1 MDVIELTNNAK
12 KEIKKIK
19 NEYKVHGS
27 TYGLMVKQTHL
38 IFDITKIVEKS
49 LDTDH
54 HAKSIKLENRERKF
68 YNKLR
73 DEISLDDLR
82 VLAKHGITDAHW
94 LIGTYTIDNLPDDY
108 LELSDEALKPIID
121 ECIYHL
127 ECGVIVDKIK
137 ASTADRMLY
146 LARILNNDLVKD
158 YEKTASYLKQATKIG
173 NDAQIAQANFLLW
186 NLYLTD
192 IGNKTL
198 AKKYLLQA
206 VEYNHPEAVTA
217 YARAHFGNWL
227 VEEDWDKAFKLLQK
241 AHILGDKWG
250 TELLAQCFAWGDGT
264 KENPS
269 KAFKLR
275 LELTENYSPEICCE
289 LGVHFLNGD
298 NGSVN
303 IDEGLRLLKKA
314 MKQGNGKAHWE
325 MVSYLESQVYLDS
338 LDFDALFDLD
348 DNELKENV
356 DKKFKKYNKIDKQV
370 YNILKKSV
378 DVDDPFYEND
388 YKLADC
394 YFYGN
399 GTKQN
404 FDKARE
410 YFLKCIANMNGG
422 GRSGDRHVIQAQFA
436 LDALEYDDPVN
447 TREAL
452 LNEYYAEL
460 DDDHPLKELSDLL
473 DEEEDGT

>member
-19 NEYKVHGS
+19 SEYKVHGS

-49 LDTDH
+49 LDTEH
-54 HAKSIKLENRERKF
+54 HAKSIKLENRERVF
-68 YNKLR
+68 YDKLR
-73 DEISLDDLR
+73 DEIPLDELK

-108 LELSDEALKPIID
+108 LELSDQALKPIID

-137 ASTADRMLY
+137 NSTANRMLY
-146 LARILNNDLVKD
+146 LAGILNNDLVKD
-158 YEKTASYLKQATKIG
+158 YEKTASYLKQATEIG

-206 VEYNHPEAVTA
+206 VKYNHPEAVTA

-275 LELTENYSPEICCE
+275 LELTEDYSIENCGD
-289 LGVHFLNGD
+289 LGLHYLDGD
-298 NGSVN
+298 GVLKDT
-303 IDEGLRLLKKA
+303 DEGLRLVKKA
-314 MKQGNGKAHWE
+314 MKLGNGKSYYD
-325 MVSYLESQVYLDS
+325 MSNYLVSLTHEDHLSKTDV
-338 LDFDALFDLD
+338 
-348 DNELKENV
+348 
-356 DKKFKKYNKIDKQV
+356 KKIKKKRF
-370 YNILKKSV
+370 NILKKSMELEE
-378 DVDDPFYEND
+378 PFTLALL
-388 YKLADC
+388 KLADC
-394 YFYGN
+394 YLYGN

-404 FDKARE
+404 FKKAQEIYLLIRDSDQS
-410 YFLKCIANMNGG
+410 LSNHIA
-422 GRSGDRHVIQAQFA
+422 VAQIK
-436 LDALEYDDPVN
+436 LDALNHDDPLK
-447 TREAL
+447 AL
-452 LNEYYAEL
+452 DEYIDDFESEL
-460 DDDHPLKELSDLL
+460 DDDDPLKILSDLL
-473 DEEEDGT
+473 DEEEDGA

>member
-49 LDTDH
+49 IDTDH
-54 HAKSIKLENRERKF
+54 HAKSIRLENRARKF
-68 YNKLR
+68 YGKLL
-73 DEISLDDLR
+73 DEISVDELK
-82 VLAKHGITDAHW
+82 VLAKHGMTDAHW
-94 LIGTYTIDNLPDDY
+94 IIGTKIYDNICYGNIEKINKKARKSIL
-108 LELSDEALKPIID
+108 D

-146 LARILNNDLVKD
+146 LAGILNNDLVKD

-186 NLYLTD
+186 NLYLTYID
-192 IGNKTL
+192 NKTL
-198 AKKYLLQA
+198 AKKHLLEA
-206 VEYNHPEAVTA
+206 VKYNHPEAVTA

-227 VEEDWDKAFKLLQK
+227 VDEDEDKAFKLLQK
-241 AHILGDKWG
+241 AHILGDEWG
-250 TELLAQCFAWGDGT
+250 TELLAQCFDYGSGT
-264 KENPS
+264 VENQS

-275 LELTENYSPEICCE
+275 LELSENYSPKICHD
-289 LGVHFLNGD
+289 LGNHYLNGH

-303 IDEGLRLLKKA
+303 IDEGLRLLRKA
-314 MKQGNGKAHWE
+314 MRQGNGKAHHT
-325 MVSYLESQVYLDS
+325 MVEYLQNPWMFGLD
-338 LDFDALFDLD
+338 DLD
-348 DNELKENV
+348 DNEIKRIEQQA
-356 DKKFKKYNKIDKQV
+356 FT
-370 YNILKKSV
+370 ILKKSV
-378 DVDDPFYEND
+378 DVDDPFYLN
-388 YKLADC
+388 YFKLADC

-404 FDKARE
+404 FGKARE
-410 YFLKCIANMNGG
+410 YYQIGIEDN
-422 GRSGDRHVIQAQFA
+422 SGESEDLLAQIK
-436 LDALEYDDPVN
+436 LDALDHDDPVK
-447 TREAL
+447 AF
-452 LNEYYAEL
+452 NEYIDNYDLEL
-460 DDDHPLKELSDLL
+460 VDDHPLKELSDLL
-473 DEEEDGT
+473 DEEEDGM

>member
-49 LDTDH
+49 LDTEH
-54 HAKSIKLENRERKF
+54 HAKSIKLENRERVF
-68 YNKLR
+68 YDKLR
-73 DEISLDDLR
+73 DEISLDELR

-94 LIGTYTIDNLPDDY
+94 LIGTYTINNLPDDY
-108 LELSDEALKPIID
+108 LELSDETLKPIID

-146 LARILNNDLVKD
+146 IAGILNNDLVKD

-206 VEYNHPEAVTA
+206 VKYNHPEAVTA

-227 VEEDWDKAFKLLQK
+227 VEEDEDKAFKLLQK
-241 AHILGDKWG
+241 AHILGDEWG

-275 LELTENYSPEICCE
+275 LELTEDYSIENCGD
-289 LGVHFLNGD
+289 LGRHYLDGD
-298 NGSVN
+298 GVLKDT
-303 IDEGLRLLKKA
+303 DEGLRLVKKA
-314 MKQGNGKAHWE
+314 MKLGNGKSYYD
-325 MVSYLESQVYLDS
+325 MSNYLVSLTHEDHLSKTDV
-338 LDFDALFDLD
+338 
-348 DNELKENV
+348 
-356 DKKFKKYNKIDKQV
+356 KKIKKKRF
-370 YNILKKSV
+370 NILKKSMELEE
-378 DVDDPFYEND
+378 PFTLALLQ
-388 YKLADC
+388 LADC
-394 YFYGN
+394 YLYGN

-404 FDKARE
+404 FKKAQEIYLLIRDSDQS
-410 YFLKCIANMNGG
+410 LSNHIA
-422 GRSGDRHVIQAQFA
+422 VAQIK
-436 LDALEYDDPVN
+436 LDALNHDDPLK
-447 TREAL
+447 AL
-452 LNEYYAEL
+452 DEYIDDFESEL
-460 DDDHPLKELSDLL
+460 DDDDPLKILSDLL
-473 DEEEDGT
+473 DEEEDGA

>member
-38 IFDITKIVEKS
+38 IFDISKIVEKS
-49 LDTDH
+49 LDTEH
-54 HAKSIKLENRERKF
+54 HAKSIKLENRERVF
-68 YNKLR
+68 YDKLR
-73 DEISLDDLR
+73 DEISLDELR

-94 LIGTYTIDNLPDDY
+94 LIGTYTINNLPDDY
-108 LELSDEALKPIID
+108 LELSDETLKPIID

-137 ASTADRMLY
+137 ASTAGRMLY
-146 LARILNNDLVKD
+146 IARILNNDLVKD

-206 VEYNHPEAVTA
+206 VKYNHPEAVTA

-227 VEEDWDKAFKLLQK
+227 VDEDEDKAFKLLQK
-241 AHILGDKWG
+241 AHILGDEWG
-250 TELLAQCFAWGDGT
+250 TELLAQCFDFGSGT
-264 KENPS
+264 VENQS

-275 LELTENYSPEICCE
+275 LELSENYSPKICHD
-289 LGVHFLNGD
+289 LGNHYLNGH

-303 IDEGLRLLKKA
+303 VDEGLRLLRKA
-314 MKQGNGKAHWE
+314 MKQGNGQAHHT
-325 MVSYLESQVYLDS
+325 MVEYLKNPWMFGLDD
-338 LDFDALFDLD
+338 LDDLD
-348 DNELKENV
+348 DNEIKRIE
-356 DKKFKKYNKIDKQV
+356 KQAF
-370 YNILKKSV
+370 NILKKSV
-378 DVDDPFYEND
+378 DVDDPFYLN
-388 YKLADC
+388 YFKLADC

-404 FDKARE
+404 FGKARE
-410 YFLKCIANMNGG
+410 YYQIGIEDN
-422 GRSGDRHVIQAQFA
+422 SGESEDLLAQIK
-436 LDALEYDDPVN
+436 LDALDHDDPVK
-447 TREAL
+447 TF
-452 LNEYYAEL
+452 NEYIDNYDLEL

-473 DEEEDGT
+473 DEEENGT

>member
-19 NEYKVHGS
+19 SEYKVHGS

-49 LDTDH
+49 LDTEH
-54 HAKSIKLENRERKF
+54 HAKSIKLENRERVF
-68 YNKLR
+68 YDKLR
-73 DEISLDDLR
+73 DEISLDELR

-94 LIGTYTIDNLPDDY
+94 LIGTYTINNLPDDY
-108 LELSDEALKPIID
+108 LELSDETLKPIID

-146 LARILNNDLVKD
+146 LAGILNNDLVKD

-206 VEYNHPEAVTA
+206 VEYNHPEAITA

-275 LELTENYSPEICCE
+275 LELTEDYSIENCGD
-289 LGVHFLNGD
+289 LGLHYLDGD
-298 NGSVN
+298 GVLKDT
-303 IDEGLRLLKKA
+303 DEGLRLVKKA
-314 MKQGNGKAHWE
+314 MKLGNGKSYYD
-325 MVSYLESQVYLDS
+325 MSNYLVSLTHEDHLSKTDV
-338 LDFDALFDLD
+338 
-348 DNELKENV
+348 
-356 DKKFKKYNKIDKQV
+356 KKIKKKRF
-370 YNILKKSV
+370 NILKKSMELEE
-378 DVDDPFYEND
+378 PFTLALLQ
-388 YKLADC
+388 LADC
-394 YFYGN
+394 YLYGN

-404 FDKARE
+404 FKKAQEIYLLIRDSDQS
-410 YFLKCIANMNGG
+410 LSNHIA
-422 GRSGDRHVIQAQFA
+422 VAQIK
-436 LDALEYDDPVN
+436 LDALNHDDPLK
-447 TREAL
+447 AL
-452 LNEYYAEL
+452 DEYIDDFESEL
-460 DDDHPLKELSDLL
+460 DDDDPLKILSDLL

>member
-19 NEYKVHGS
+19 SEYKVHGS
-27 TYGLMVKQTHL
+27 IYGLMVKQTHL

-108 LELSDEALKPIID
+108 LELSDEALKPITD

-137 ASTADRMLY
+137 ASTANRMLY
-146 LARILNNDLVKD
+146 LAGILNNDLVKD

-206 VEYNHPEAVTA
+206 VKYNHPEAVTA

-227 VEEDWDKAFKLLQK
+227 VEEDEDKAFKLLQK

-250 TELLAQCFAWGDGT
+250 TELLAQCFDLGSGT
-264 KENPS
+264 VENQS

-275 LELTENYSPEICCE
+275 LELTENYSPEICCD
-289 LGVHFLNGD
+289 LGNHYLNGH
-298 NGSVN
+298 NGSVD
-303 IDEGLRLLKKA
+303 IDEGLRLLRKA
-314 MKQGNGKAHWE
+314 MKQGNGKAHYT
-325 MVSYLESQVYLDS
+325 MVEYLKNPWMFGLDD
-338 LDFDALFDLD
+338 LDDYDDLVIDDLD
-348 DNELKENV
+348 DNQIR
-356 DKKFKKYNKIDKQV
+356 KINKQV

-388 YKLADC
+388 YLLADC

-410 YFLKCIANMNGG
+410 YFLKCIANMYGG

-460 DDDHPLKELSDLL
+460 DDNE
-473 DEEEDGT
+473 DE

>member
-19 NEYKVHGS
+19 SEYKVHGS

-68 YNKLR
+68 YGKLL
-73 DEISLDDLR
+73 DEISVDELK
-82 VLAKHGITDAHW
+82 VLAKHGMTDAHW
-94 LIGTYTIDNLPDDY
+94 IIGTKIYDNICY
-108 LELSDEALKPIID
+108 GNIQKINKEARKSILD
-121 ECIYHL
+121 ECIHHL

-137 ASTADRMLY
+137 TSTASRMMF
-146 LARILNNDLVKD
+146 LAEEIFMSETAQD
-158 YEKTASYLKQATKIG
+158 YKKAISYLDKATKIG
-173 NDAQIAQANFLLW
+173 NDAEIAEANFLLW
-186 NLYLTD
+186 NLYLTN
-192 IGNKTL
+192 IKNKTK

-206 VEYNHPEAVTA
+206 VKYNHPEAVTA

-227 VEEDWDKAFKLLQK
+227 VEEDEDKAFKLLQK
-241 AHILGDKWG
+241 AHILGDEWG
-250 TELLAQCFAWGDGT
+250 TELLAQCFDFGSGT
-264 KENPS
+264 VENQS

-275 LELTENYSPEICCE
+275 LELTENYSPEICCD
-289 LGVHFLNGD
+289 LGNHYLNGH
-298 NGSVN
+298 NGSVD
-303 IDEGLRLLKKA
+303 IDEGLRLLRKA
-314 MKQGNGKAHWE
+314 MKQGNGKAHYI
-325 MVSYLESQVYLDS
+325 MVEYLENPLMFGLD
-338 LDFDALFDLD
+338 DLD
-348 DNELKENV
+348 DYDDLDNNQIR
-356 DKKFKKYNKIDKQV
+356 KINKQV

-378 DVDDPFYEND
+378 NVDDPFYEND
-388 YKLADC
+388 YLLADC

-410 YFLKCIANMNGG
+410 YFLKCIANMCAG

-447 TREAL
+447 AREVL

-460 DDDHPLKELSDLL
+460 DDDE
-473 DEEEDGT
+473 DE

>member
-49 LDTDH
+49 LDTEH

-68 YNKLR
+68 YDKLR

-137 ASTADRMLY
+137 NSTANRMLY
-146 LARILNNDLVKD
+146 LAGILNNDLVKD

-206 VEYNHPEAVTA
+206 VKYNHPEAVTA

-275 LELTENYSPEICCE
+275 LELTEDYSIENCGD
-289 LGVHFLNGD
+289 LGLHYLDGD
-298 NGSVN
+298 GVLKDT
-303 IDEGLRLLKKA
+303 DEGLRLVKKA
-314 MKQGNGKAHWE
+314 MKLGNGKSYYD
-325 MVSYLESQVYLDS
+325 MSNYLVSLTHEDHLSKTDV
-338 LDFDALFDLD
+338 
-348 DNELKENV
+348 
-356 DKKFKKYNKIDKQV
+356 KKIKKKRF
-370 YNILKKSV
+370 NILKKSMELEE
-378 DVDDPFYEND
+378 PFTLALLQ
-388 YKLADC
+388 LADC
-394 YFYGN
+394 YLYGN

-404 FDKARE
+404 FKKAQEIYLLIRDSDQS
-410 YFLKCIANMNGG
+410 LSNHIA
-422 GRSGDRHVIQAQFA
+422 VAQIK
-436 LDALEYDDPVN
+436 LDALNHDDPLK
-447 TREAL
+447 AL
-452 LNEYYAEL
+452 DEYIDDFESEL
-460 DDDHPLKELSDLL
+460 DDDDPLKILSDLL
-473 DEEEDGT
+473 DEEEDGA

>member
-49 LDTDH
+49 LDTEH

-68 YNKLR
+68 YDKLR

-137 ASTADRMLY
+137 NSTANRMLY
-146 LARILNNDLVKD
+146 LAGILNNDLVKD
-158 YEKTASYLKQATKIG
+158 YEKTASYLKQATEIG

-198 AKKYLLQA
+198 AKKFLLQA
-206 VEYNHPEAVTA
+206 VKYNHPEAVTA

-275 LELTENYSPEICCE
+275 LELTEDYSIENCGD
-289 LGVHFLNGD
+289 LGLHYLDGD
-298 NGSVN
+298 GVLKDT
-303 IDEGLRLLKKA
+303 DEGLRLVKKA
-314 MKQGNGKAHWE
+314 MKLGNGKSYYD
-325 MVSYLESQVYLDS
+325 MSNYLVSLTHEDHLSKTDV
-338 LDFDALFDLD
+338 
-348 DNELKENV
+348 
-356 DKKFKKYNKIDKQV
+356 KKIKKKRF
-370 YNILKKSV
+370 NILKKSMELEE
-378 DVDDPFYEND
+378 PFTLALLQ
-388 YKLADC
+388 LADC
-394 YFYGN
+394 YLYGN

-404 FDKARE
+404 FKKAQEIYLLIRDSDQS
-410 YFLKCIANMNGG
+410 LSNHIA
-422 GRSGDRHVIQAQFA
+422 VAQIK
-436 LDALEYDDPVN
+436 LDALNHDDPLK
-447 TREAL
+447 AL
-452 LNEYYAEL
+452 DKYFGDFESEL
-460 DDDHPLKELSDLL
+460 DDDDPLKILSDLL
-473 DEEEDGT
+473 DEEEDGA

>member
-68 YNKLR
+68 YDKLR

-108 LELSDEALKPIID
+108 LELSDEALKPITD

-206 VEYNHPEAVTA
+206 VKYNHPEAVTA

-227 VEEDWDKAFKLLQK
+227 VEEDEDKAFKLLQK

-250 TELLAQCFAWGDGT
+250 TELLAQCFDFGSGT
-264 KENPS
+264 VENQS

-275 LELTENYSPEICCE
+275 LELTENYSPEICCD
-289 LGVHFLNGD
+289 LGNHYLNGH

-303 IDEGLRLLKKA
+303 VDEGLRLLRKA
-314 MKQGNGKAHWE
+314 MKQGNGKAH
-325 MVSYLESQVYLDS
+325 
-338 LDFDALFDLD
+338 
-348 DNELKENV
+348 
-356 DKKFKKYNKIDKQV
+356 
-370 YNILKKSV
+370 
-378 DVDDPFYEND
+378 
-388 YKLADC
+388 
-394 YFYGN
+394 
-399 GTKQN
+399 
-404 FDKARE
+404 
-410 YFLKCIANMNGG
+410 
-422 GRSGDRHVIQAQFA
+422 
-436 LDALEYDDPVN
+436 
-447 TREAL
+447 
-452 LNEYYAEL
+452 
-460 DDDHPLKELSDLL
+460 
-473 DEEEDGT
+473 

>member
-49 LDTDH
+49 LDTEH

-68 YNKLR
+68 YDKLR

-137 ASTADRMLY
+137 NSTANRMLY
-146 LARILNNDLVKD
+146 LAGILNNDLVKD

-198 AKKYLLQA
+198 AKKFLLQA
-206 VEYNHPEAVTA
+206 VKYNHPEAVTA

-275 LELTENYSPEICCE
+275 LELTEDYSIENCGD
-289 LGVHFLNGD
+289 LGLHYLDGD
-298 NGSVN
+298 GVLKDT
-303 IDEGLRLLKKA
+303 DEGLRLVKKA
-314 MKQGNGKAHWE
+314 MKLGNGKSYYD
-325 MVSYLESQVYLDS
+325 MSNYLVSLTHEDHLSKTDV
-338 LDFDALFDLD
+338 
-348 DNELKENV
+348 
-356 DKKFKKYNKIDKQV
+356 KKIKKKRF
-370 YNILKKSV
+370 NILKKSMELEE
-378 DVDDPFYEND
+378 PFTLALLQ
-388 YKLADC
+388 LADC
-394 YFYGN
+394 YLYGN

-404 FDKARE
+404 FKKAQEIYLLIRDSDQS
-410 YFLKCIANMNGG
+410 LSNQIA
-422 GRSGDRHVIQAQFA
+422 VAQIK
-436 LDALEYDDPVN
+436 LDALNHDDPLK
-447 TREAL
+447 AL
-452 LNEYYAEL
+452 DEYIDDFESEL
-460 DDDHPLKELSDLL
+460 DDDDPLKILSDLL
-473 DEEEDGT
+473 DEEEDGA

>member
-49 LDTDH
+49 LDTEH
-54 HAKSIKLENRERKF
+54 HVELIKLENRERVF
-68 YNKLR
+68 YDKLR
-73 DEISLDDLR
+73 DEIPLDELK

-108 LELSDEALKPIID
+108 LELSDETLKPIID

-146 LARILNNDLVKD
+146 IAGILNNDLVKD

-186 NLYLTD
+186 NLYLTY
-192 IGNKTL
+192 IKNKTL
-198 AKKYLLQA
+198 AKQYLLQA
-206 VEYNHPEAVTA
+206 VKYNHPEAVTA

-227 VEEDWDKAFKLLQK
+227 VDEDEDKAFKLLQK
-241 AHILGDKWG
+241 AHILGDEWG
-250 TELLAQCFAWGDGT
+250 TELLAQCFDFGSGT
-264 KENPS
+264 VENQS

-275 LELTENYSPEICCE
+275 LELSENYSPKICHD
-289 LGVHFLNGD
+289 LGNHYLNGH

-303 IDEGLRLLKKA
+303 IDEGLRLLRKA
-314 MKQGNGKAHWE
+314 MKQGNGKAHHT
-325 MVSYLESQVYLDS
+325 MVEYIQNPWMFGLDD
-338 LDFDALFDLD
+338 LDDLD
-348 DNELKENV
+348 DNEIKRIE
-356 DKKFKKYNKIDKQV
+356 KQAF
-370 YNILKKSV
+370 NILKKSV
-378 DVDDPFYEND
+378 DVDDPFYLN
-388 YKLADC
+388 YFKLADC

-404 FDKARE
+404 FGKARE
-410 YFLKCIANMNGG
+410 YYQKGIKDY
-422 GRSGDRHVIQAQFA
+422 SGESEDLLAQIK
-436 LDALEYDDPVN
+436 LDALDHDDPVK
-447 TREAL
+447 TF
-452 LNEYYAEL
+452 NEYIDNYDLEL

-473 DEEEDGT
+473 DEEENGT

>member
-38 IFDITKIVEKS
+38 IFDITKIIEKS
-49 LDTDH
+49 LDTEH

-68 YNKLR
+68 YDKLR

-108 LELSDEALKPIID
+108 LEQSDEALKPIID

-137 ASTADRMLY
+137 NSTANRMLY
-146 LARILNNDLVKD
+146 LAGILNNDLVKD
-158 YEKTASYLKQATKIG
+158 YEKTASYLKQATEIG

-206 VEYNHPEAVTA
+206 VKYNHPEAVTA

-275 LELTENYSPEICCE
+275 LELTEDYSIENCGD
-289 LGVHFLNGD
+289 LGLHYLDGD
-298 NGSVN
+298 GVLKNT
-303 IDEGLRLLKKA
+303 DEGLRLVKKA
-314 MKQGNGKAHWE
+314 MKLGNGKSYYD
-325 MVSYLESQVYLDS
+325 MSNYLVSLTHEDHLSKTDV
-338 LDFDALFDLD
+338 
-348 DNELKENV
+348 
-356 DKKFKKYNKIDKQV
+356 KKIEKKRF
-370 YNILKKSV
+370 NILKKSMELEE
-378 DVDDPFYEND
+378 PFTLALLQ
-388 YKLADC
+388 LADC
-394 YFYGN
+394 YLYGN

-404 FDKARE
+404 FKKAQEIYLLIRDSDQS
-410 YFLKCIANMNGG
+410 LSNHIA
-422 GRSGDRHVIQAQFA
+422 VAQIK
-436 LDALEYDDPVN
+436 LDALNHDDPLK
-447 TREAL
+447 AL
-452 LNEYYAEL
+452 DEYIDDFESEL
-460 DDDHPLKELSDLL
+460 DDDDPLKILSDLL

>member
-49 LDTDH
+49 LDTEH

-68 YNKLR
+68 YDKLR

-137 ASTADRMLY
+137 NSTANRMLY
-146 LARILNNDLVKD
+146 LAGILNNDLVKD

-198 AKKYLLQA
+198 AKKFLLQA
-206 VEYNHPEAVTA
+206 VKYNHPEAVTA

-275 LELTENYSPEICCE
+275 LELTEDYSIENCGD
-289 LGVHFLNGD
+289 LGLHYLDGD
-298 NGSVN
+298 GVLKDT
-303 IDEGLRLLKKA
+303 DEGLRLVKKA
-314 MKQGNGKAHWE
+314 MKLGNGK
-325 MVSYLESQVYLDS
+325 SYYDMSDYLHLLTHEDHLS
-338 LDFDALFDLD
+338 KTD
-348 DNELKENV
+348 V
-356 DKKFKKYNKIDKQV
+356 KKIEKKRF
-370 YNILKKSV
+370 NILKKSMELEE
-378 DVDDPFYEND
+378 PFTLALLQ
-388 YKLADC
+388 LADC
-394 YFYGN
+394 YLYGN

-404 FDKARE
+404 FKKAQEIYLLIRDSDQS
-410 YFLKCIANMNGG
+410 LSNHIA
-422 GRSGDRHVIQAQFA
+422 VAQIK
-436 LDALEYDDPVN
+436 LDALNHDDPLK
-447 TREAL
+447 AL
-452 LNEYYAEL
+452 DKYFGDFESEL
-460 DDDHPLKELSDLL
+460 DDDDPLKILSDLL
-473 DEEEDGT
+473 DEEEDGA

>member
-12 KEIKKIK
+12 KEIKYIK

-49 LDTDH
+49 KDTDH
-54 HAKSIKLENRERKF
+54 HAKSIKLENRARKF
-68 YNKLR
+68 YGKLL
-73 DEISLDDLR
+73 DEISVDELK
-82 VLAKHGITDAHW
+82 VLAKHGMTDAHW
-94 LIGTYTIDNLPDDY
+94 IIGTKIYDNICYGNLQKINKK
-108 LELSDEALKPIID
+108 ALKSILD

-137 ASTADRMLY
+137 TSTASRMMF
-146 LARILNNDLVKD
+146 LAEEIFMSETTQD
-158 YEKTASYLKQATKIG
+158 YKKAISYLDKATKIG
-173 NDAQIAQANFLLW
+173 NDAEIAEANFLLW
-186 NLYLTD
+186 NLYLTN
-192 IGNKTL
+192 IKNKTK

-206 VEYNHPEAVTA
+206 VKYNHPEAVTA

-227 VEEDWDKAFKLLQK
+227 VEEDEDKAFKLLQK
-241 AHILGDKWG
+241 AHILGDEWG
-250 TELLAQCFAWGDGT
+250 TELLAQCFDFGSGT
-264 KENPS
+264 VENQS

-275 LELTENYSPEICCE
+275 LELTENYSPEICCD
-289 LGVHFLNGD
+289 LGNHYLNGH
-298 NGSVN
+298 NGSVD
-303 IDEGLRLLKKA
+303 IDEGLRLLRKA
-314 MKQGNGKAHWE
+314 MKQGNGKAHYT
-325 MVSYLESQVYLDS
+325 MVEYLKNPWMFGLDD
-338 LDFDALFDLD
+338 LDDYDDLVTDDLD
-348 DNELKENV
+348 DNQIR
-356 DKKFKKYNKIDKQV
+356 KINKQV

-378 DVDDPFYEND
+378 NVDDPFYEND
-388 YKLADC
+388 YLLADC

-410 YFLKCIANMNGG
+410 YFLKCIANMYGS

-447 TREAL
+447 AREVL
-452 LNEYYAEL
+452 LNEYYAKL
-460 DDDHPLKELSDLL
+460 DDD
-473 DEEEDGT
+473 DEEYS

>member
-12 KEIKKIK
+12 KEIKFIK

-49 LDTDH
+49 IDTDH

-68 YNKLR
+68 YGKLL
-73 DEISLDDLR
+73 DEISVDELK
-82 VLAKHGITDAHW
+82 VLAKHGMTDAHW
-94 LIGTYTIDNLPDDY
+94 IIGTKIYDNICYGNLQKINKKARKSI
-108 LELSDEALKPIID
+108 LD

-137 ASTADRMLY
+137 TSTASRMMF
-146 LARILNNDLVKD
+146 LAEEIFMSETIQD
-158 YEKTASYLKQATKIG
+158 YKKAISYLDKATKIG
-173 NDAQIAQANFLLW
+173 NDAEIAEANFLLW
-186 NLYLTD
+186 NLYLTN
-192 IGNKTL
+192 IKNKTE

-206 VEYNHPEAVTA
+206 VKYNHPEAVTA

-227 VEEDWDKAFKLLQK
+227 VEEDEDKAFKLLQK
-241 AHILGDKWG
+241 AHILGDEWG
-250 TELLAQCFAWGDGT
+250 TELLAQCFDFGSGT
-264 KENPS
+264 VENQS

-275 LELTENYSPEICCE
+275 LELTENYSPEICCD
-289 LGVHFLNGD
+289 LGNHYLNGH
-298 NGSVN
+298 NGSVD
-303 IDEGLRLLKKA
+303 IDEGFRLLRKA
-314 MKQGNGKAHWE
+314 MKQGNGKAHYT
-325 MVSYLESQVYLDS
+325 MVEYLKNPWMFGLDD
-338 LDFDALFDLD
+338 LDDYDDLVTDDLD
-348 DNELKENV
+348 DNQIR
-356 DKKFKKYNKIDKQV
+356 KINKQV

-378 DVDDPFYEND
+378 NVDDPFYEND
-388 YKLADC
+388 YLLADC

-410 YFLKCIANMNGG
+410 YFLKCIANMYGS

-447 TREAL
+447 AREVL
-452 LNEYYAEL
+452 LNEYYAKL
-460 DDDHPLKELSDLL
+460 DDD
-473 DEEEDGT
+473 DEEYS

>member
-49 LDTDH
+49 LDTEH

-68 YNKLR
+68 YDKLR

-94 LIGTYTIDNLPDDY
+94 LIGKYTIDNLPDDY

-137 ASTADRMLY
+137 NSTANRMLY
-146 LARILNNDLVKD
+146 LAGILNNDLVKD
-158 YEKTASYLKQATKIG
+158 YEKTASYLKQATEIG

-206 VEYNHPEAVTA
+206 VKYNHPEAVTA

-275 LELTENYSPEICCE
+275 LELTEDYSIENCGD
-289 LGVHFLNGD
+289 LGLHYLDGD
-298 NGSVN
+298 GVLKDT
-303 IDEGLRLLKKA
+303 DEGLRLVKKA
-314 MKQGNGKAHWE
+314 MKLGNGKSYYD
-325 MVSYLESQVYLDS
+325 MSNYLVSLTHEDHLSKTDV
-338 LDFDALFDLD
+338 
-348 DNELKENV
+348 
-356 DKKFKKYNKIDKQV
+356 KKIKKKRF
-370 YNILKKSV
+370 NILKKSMELEE
-378 DVDDPFYEND
+378 PFTLALL
-388 YKLADC
+388 KLADC
-394 YFYGN
+394 YLYGN

-404 FDKARE
+404 FKKAQEIYLLIRDSDQS
-410 YFLKCIANMNGG
+410 LSNHIA
-422 GRSGDRHVIQAQFA
+422 VAQIK
-436 LDALEYDDPVN
+436 LDALNHDDPLK
-447 TREAL
+447 AL
-452 LNEYYAEL
+452 DEYIDDFESEL
-460 DDDHPLKELSDLL
+460 DDDDPLKILSDLL
-473 DEEEDGT
+473 DEEEDGA

>member
-19 NEYKVHGS
+19 SEYKVHGS

-49 LDTDH
+49 LDTEH
-54 HAKSIKLENRERKF
+54 HAKSIKLENRERVF
-68 YNKLR
+68 YDKLR
-73 DEISLDDLR
+73 DEIPLDELK

-146 LARILNNDLVKD
+146 IAGILNNDLVKD

-206 VEYNHPEAVTA
+206 VKYNHPEAVTA

-227 VEEDWDKAFKLLQK
+227 VEEDEDKAFKLLQK
-241 AHILGDKWG
+241 AHILGDEWG

-275 LELTENYSPEICCE
+275 LELTEDYSIENCGD
-289 LGVHFLNGD
+289 LGRHYLDGD
-298 NGSVN
+298 GVLKDT
-303 IDEGLRLLKKA
+303 DEGLRLVKKA
-314 MKQGNGKAHWE
+314 MKLGNGKSYYD
-325 MVSYLESQVYLDS
+325 MSNYLVSLTHEDHLSKTDI
-338 LDFDALFDLD
+338 
-348 DNELKENV
+348 
-356 DKKFKKYNKIDKQV
+356 KKIKKKRF
-370 YNILKKSV
+370 NILKKSMELEE
-378 DVDDPFYEND
+378 PFTLALLQ
-388 YKLADC
+388 LADC
-394 YFYGN
+394 YLYGN

-404 FDKARE
+404 FKKAQEIYLFIRDSDKS
-410 YFLKCIANMNGG
+410 LSNHIA
-422 GRSGDRHVIQAQFA
+422 VAQIK
-436 LDALEYDDPVN
+436 LDALNHDDPLK
-447 TREAL
+447 AL
-452 LNEYYAEL
+452 DKYFGDFESEL
-460 DDDHPLKELSDLL
+460 DDDDPLKILSDLL
-473 DEEEDGT
+473 DEEEDGV

>member
-49 LDTDH
+49 LDTEH

-68 YNKLR
+68 YDKLR

-137 ASTADRMLY
+137 NSTANRMLY
-146 LARILNNDLVKD
+146 LAGILNNDLVKD
-158 YEKTASYLKQATKIG
+158 YEKTASYLKQATEIG

-198 AKKYLLQA
+198 AKKFLLQA
-206 VEYNHPEAVTA
+206 VKYNHPEAVTA

-275 LELTENYSPEICCE
+275 LELTEDYSIENCGD
-289 LGVHFLNGD
+289 LGLHYLDGD
-298 NGSVN
+298 GVLKDT
-303 IDEGLRLLKKA
+303 DEGLRLVKKA
-314 MKQGNGKAHWE
+314 MKLGNGKSYYD
-325 MVSYLESQVYLDS
+325 MSNYLVSLTHEDHLSKTDV
-338 LDFDALFDLD
+338 
-348 DNELKENV
+348 
-356 DKKFKKYNKIDKQV
+356 KKIKKKRF
-370 YNILKKSV
+370 NILKKSMELEE
-378 DVDDPFYEND
+378 PFTLALLQ
-388 YKLADC
+388 LADC
-394 YFYGN
+394 YLYGN

-404 FDKARE
+404 FKKAQEIYLLIRDSDQS
-410 YFLKCIANMNGG
+410 LSNHIA
-422 GRSGDRHVIQAQFA
+422 VAQIK
-436 LDALEYDDPVN
+436 LDALNHDDPLK
-447 TREAL
+447 AL
-452 LNEYYAEL
+452 DEYIDDFESEL
-460 DDDHPLKELSDLL
+460 DDDDPLKILSDLL
-473 DEEEDGT
+473 DEEEDGA